1 MEQFVHDQNL
11 ALFRL
16 RLCDPKIVA
25 TERKIIEGLP
35 AEEEA
40 KGHSLRSQAA
50 PVETCTVR

>member
-11 ALFRL
+11 ALVRL
-16 RLCDPKIVA
+16 RLCDPKIAA
-25 TERKIIEGLP
+25 TERKLIEGLP

-50 PVETCTVR
+50 PVEICTVR